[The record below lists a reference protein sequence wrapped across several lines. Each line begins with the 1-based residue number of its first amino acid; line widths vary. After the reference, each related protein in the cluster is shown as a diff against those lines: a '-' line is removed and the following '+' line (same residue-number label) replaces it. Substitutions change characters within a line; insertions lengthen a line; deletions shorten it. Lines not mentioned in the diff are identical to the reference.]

1 MHEAVHTA
9 DSSSFVIEVGGD
21 DEGSKDF
28 LRSRDLRIAL
38 THFNVDRVRPQ
49 C

>member
-21 DEGSKDF
+21 DQGFGEP
-28 LRSRDLRIAL
+28 RE
-38 THFNVDRVRPQ
+38 
-49 C
+49 